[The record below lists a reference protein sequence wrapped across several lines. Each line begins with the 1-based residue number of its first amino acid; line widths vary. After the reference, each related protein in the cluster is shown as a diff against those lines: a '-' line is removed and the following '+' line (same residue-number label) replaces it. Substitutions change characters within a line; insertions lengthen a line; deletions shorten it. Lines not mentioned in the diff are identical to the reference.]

1 MTETIDKKEI
11 EFKAKY
17 DLEKNLIDNKYR
29 QQVQTL
35 ELKAKNAIT
44 KRLIAK
50 VNAEWQ
56 AAVEKK
62 KNNFQEYI
70 DSLKT
75 NL

>member
-1 MTETIDKKEI
+1 MTETIDQKEI

-62 KNNFQEYI
+62 KNDFQEYI

>member
-62 KNNFQEYI
+62 KNDFQEYI